1 MRDTS
6 EIRKDVLTSNND
18 RTLFEELDILYGA
31 GVTPQLHNCIS
42 PTMLIAMHRRDIP
55 ETQTI
60 PVVLDA
66 VVDDDGRYALRTSQF
81 VGIDLDNFFVGCDE
95 QISIDTEG
103 IEKVMYVLNT
113 YAEFIALKYFNVK
126 GSAAIGEFVLS
137 FANSNIG
144 GSVGVNSSYT
154 SDSIYKKTVEPA
166 NVSYSQS
173 NCTFVGMI
181 ADYKKVLP
189 YDILDNGTVVT
200 GNNTPI
206 DGDMTTDEESVS
218 NNTTETLVWQID
230 LDNAID
236 IKRLHA
242 FMMGKEAPIDAKK
255 IYIVIDVYNGSWH
268 EVYANGGTDTQ
279 IYIPQVCMVA
289 AEYNNVTKIKVST
302 WSNTAIGD
310 AYLRIYDMAVFV

>member
-103 IEKVMYVLNT
+103 I
-113 YAEFIALKYFNVK
+113 
-126 GSAAIGEFVLS
+126 
-137 FANSNIG
+137 
-144 GSVGVNSSYT
+144 
-154 SDSIYKKTVEPA
+154 
-166 NVSYSQS
+166 
-173 NCTFVGMI
+173 
-181 ADYKKVLP
+181 
-189 YDILDNGTVVT
+189 
-200 GNNTPI
+200 
-206 DGDMTTDEESVS
+206 
-218 NNTTETLVWQID
+218 
-230 LDNAID
+230 
-236 IKRLHA
+236 
-242 FMMGKEAPIDAKK
+242 
-255 IYIVIDVYNGSWH
+255 
-268 EVYANGGTDTQ
+268 
-279 IYIPQVCMVA
+279 
-289 AEYNNVTKIKVST
+289 
-302 WSNTAIGD
+302 
-310 AYLRIYDMAVFV
+310 